1 MEGLIGIPYS
11 LQWSCIAF
19 FTGEGVGWEA
29 WKAFLS
35 AIFLAVQPADWALL
49 TLAHEFPALELWVW
63 NTNCPP
69 QNNNKNKGYA
79 ILCGISLLRSAFD
92 LCSILRNQV
101 TGYFFPLQPFVSI
114 CHKNLSCPSW
124 SLSEIA
130 VCFDLLLCVWH
141 LCKVS
146 LFNCLTSGC
155 YFSVKVKSS
164 AVLLF

>member
-11 LQWSCIAF
+11 LQWSCIGF

-35 AIFLAVQPADWALL
+35 AIFLTVQPADWALL

-63 NTNCPP
+63 NTNCLP
-69 QNNNKNKGYA
+69 KIIIKTKGVQFWVVFRSWGQPLISAATEKSSYWVFLSASA
-79 ILCGISLLRSAFD
+79 IC
-92 LCSILRNQV
+92 Q
-101 TGYFFPLQPFVSI
+101 QM
-114 CHKNLSCPSW
+114 HKDLSCPSW

-141 LCKVS
+141 LRKVS

-155 YFSVKVKSS
+155 YFSLKVKSS
-164 AVLLF
+164 VVLLF